1 LEKADADSLATLQA
15 GLEQRFAHR
24 SSNTSRPGKEELE
37 AFVEDCNNLRSQHVE
52 TFVHLSASGQEC
64 YQDFL
69 KLYKVLGKLGKP
81 ISIAATLFRASRT
94 FAADFVQGFEVSII
108 QSQGSRP
115 VDDLTLEQAMNS
127 IFSLEEKNNY
137 LQRLQFLKPEDST
150 SKKLKGK
157 IRLDTRVH
165 AELVLLDHFS
175 KNKFKFAARDNYIA
189 CSKPACYLCYLYIIY
204 HRKTF
209 TNPPVHQK
217 IYRNWRVPD
226 IDPNDSG
233 YMKSS
238 EEILSRLLDKVEID
252 LLDEIVSDEPRR
264 YPHADSPGP

>member
-1 LEKADADSLATLQA
+1 LEKADTDNLAALQA
-15 GLEQRFAHR
+15 GLERRFAHR
-24 SSNTSRPGKEELE
+24 SSDISHLGKKELE
-37 AFVEDCNNLRSQHVE
+37 AFVEDCKNLRSQHVE
-52 TFVHLSASGQEC
+52 AFVYLSASGQEC

-69 KLYKVLGKLGKP
+69 KLHKALGKLGKP
-81 ISIAATLFRASRT
+81 ISITATLFRAART
-94 FAADFVQGFEVSII
+94 FAADFVQGFEVSIVE
-108 QSQGSRP
+108 SQGSRP

-127 IFSLEEKNNY
+127 IFSSEEKFKY
-137 LQRLQFLKPEDST
+137 LQRLQFLAPEDST

-157 IRLDTRVH
+157 IKLDTRVH

-175 KNKFKFAARDNYIA
+175 KNKYKFAARDNYIA

-209 TNPPVHQK
+209 TNLPVHQK

-226 IDPNDSG
+226 IDPKDSG
-233 YMKSS
+233 SMKSS
-238 EEILSRLLDKVEID
+238 AEILSRLVDKIEID

-264 YPHADSPGP
+264 HPHADSPGP